1 MSVDKAFID
10 TNIFLYL
17 FSNSA
22 SDLKK
27 RQCAFSVLN
36 DYDCQISTQVLNEF
50 SNVCV
55 RKWKLPAPQVKS
67 LVSQI
72 MAYCD
77 TAYIYE
83 DTIEQ
88 ALDINHRYGF
98 SYYDC
103 LMISSALER
112 GCKYLISEDMAD
124 GQIIE
129 GLLTIKNVFTK

>member
-1 MSVDKAFID
+1 MSADKVFLD

-27 RQCAFSVLN
+27 RQSAYSVLN
-36 DYDCQISTQVLNEF
+36 NYDCQISTQVLNEF
-50 SNVCV
+50 SNVCI
-55 RKWKLPAPQVKS
+55 RKWKLPVTQVEG
-67 LVSQI
+67 LLNQI
-72 MAYCD
+72 ISYCD
-77 TAYIYE
+77 TAFIYE
-83 DTIEQ
+83 DTIKQ
-88 ALDINHRYGF
+88 ALYINDKYGF

-124 GQIIE
+124 GQVIE
-129 GLLTIKNVFTK
+129 GVLTIKNVF

>member
-1 MSVDKAFID
+1 MNADKAFVD

-27 RQCAFSVLN
+27 RQSAYSVLQN
-36 DYDCQISTQVLNEF
+36 YDCQISTQVLNEF
-50 SNVCV
+50 SNVCI
-55 RKWKLPAPQVKS
+55 RKWKLPVIQVKG
-67 LVSQI
+67 LLNQI
-72 MAYCD
+72 MSYCD

-83 DTIEQ
+83 DTINQ
-88 ALDINHRYGF
+88 AIDVNNKYGF

-124 GQIIE
+124 GQVIE
-129 GLLTIKNVFTK
+129 GVLTIKNVF